1 MQMMAVAQFS
11 SKAARGDTA
20 VKSTRSHRGQVS
32 TRQSQHRLASPA
44 KHPSREINLR
54 ERIHRLALLFHRRW
68 NAPVLAE
75 LWRGD
80 AGSGGAKFITLA
92 NRLGKRAESGRISHD
107 SLKATLNFLIKHDY
121 VMRNPGYGHPMR
133 PEYLLTETGYDIAP
147 HCQLLVAKLD
157 ALGRLSALSQRKW
170 TLPVVF
176 AVGHGIDRFGKLK
189 SVLASITPRALTLTL
204 KQLVE
209 AGAIQREVIDG
220 HPPFT
225 NYRLTASAQPLLPI
239 LARF

>member
-1 MQMMAVAQFS
+1 MMAVAKVT
-11 SKAARGDTA
+11 SKAARGDTP
-20 VKSTRSHRGQVS
+20 VTSTRLHRGNVS
-32 TRQSQHRLASPA
+32 TRPSQHRLASPA
-44 KHPSREINLR
+44 KHPSREIDLR
-54 ERIHRLALLFHRRW
+54 DRIHRLALLFHRRW
-68 NAPVLAE
+68 NVPVLAE

-92 NRLGKRAESGRISHD
+92 NRLSKRAESGRISHD

-133 PEYLLTETGYDIAP
+133 PEYLLAETGYDIAP

-157 ALGRLSALSQRKW
+157 SMGTFSALSQRKW
-170 TLPVVF
+170 TVPVVF
-176 AVGHGIDRFGKLK
+176 AVGHGIERFGQLK
-189 SVLASITPRALTLTL
+189 SVLPKITPRALTLTL
-204 KQLVE
+204 KQLTEV
-209 AGAIQREVIDG
+209 GVVQRGVIDS

-225 NYRLTASAQPLLPI
+225 NYRLTASAQSLLPI